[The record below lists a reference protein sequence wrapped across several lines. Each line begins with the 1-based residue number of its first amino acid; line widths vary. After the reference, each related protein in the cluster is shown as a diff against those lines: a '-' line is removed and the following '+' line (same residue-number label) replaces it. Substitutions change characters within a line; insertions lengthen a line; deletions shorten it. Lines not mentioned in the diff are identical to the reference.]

1 MFSPSSYSPPSST
14 GARAAQLVPHVHF
27 HIIPRPN
34 TDAVP
39 TGTKTSWVMFGRGQ
53 RDDLD
58 DEEGEQVA
66 KAMREE
72 LAREVVRIKESEGI
86 DLDID
91 SEPEQKGRGHERL

>member
-1 MFSPSSYSPPSST
+1 MFLLLICIMLPT

-34 TDAVP
+34 TDVVP

-58 DEEGEQVA
+58 DEEGEQLA
-66 KAMREE
+66 QAMRVE
-72 LAREVVRIKESEGI
+72 LAKEVIRIRESEGI

-91 SEPEQKGRGHERL
+91 SEGRSQGKL